1 MLLEAFAK
9 LLSPAYEIVGT
20 ASNGRDLL
28 ADAPAKRPDVVVV
41 DVAMPRLSGLDAAA
55 ALRRALPGVK
65 VVFLTV
71 SEDPDLAARAL
82 AEGAAG
88 YLLKKC
94 AASELLLAIDEALK
108 GRTYVTPLVADGN
121 GAARRAGAR
130 GRRSGLTERQKEV
143 LRLLAQGYTMK
154 QAARVLRV
162 AARTVAHHK
171 YTIMAAMGLDSSAD
185 LVRLAVREG
194 LISP

>member
-9 LLSPAYEIVGT
+9 LLTPAYDIVGT

-28 ADAPAKRPDVVVV
+28 ANAPAARPDVVVV
-41 DVAMPRLSGLDAAA
+41 DIAMPLLSGLDAAA
-55 ALRRALPGVK
+55 SLRNVLPKVK

-82 AEGAAG
+82 ANGASG

-94 AASELLLAIDEALK
+94 AASELMLAIDEALK
-108 GRTYVTPLVADGN
+108 GRTYVTPLVAASDVM
-121 GAARRAGAR
+121 AARAGAR
-130 GRRSGLTERQKEV
+130 ARRSALTDRQKEV

-154 QAARVLRV
+154 QAARALRV
-162 AARTVAHHK
+162 AVRTVAHHK
-171 YTIMAAMGLDSSAD
+171 YTIMGAMGLDSSAD

-194 LISP
+194 LITP